1 VVAYGMGVDS
11 TAVLVEF
18 ARRGIRPDLI
28 LFADACGEKRETYA
42 YQPVI
47 NEYLRLKSFPEVT
60 VVRYVPQNFK
70 NWPPY
75 YTLEQNC
82 LTNGMLPSISFGFQF
97 KSCSQKWKAAP
108 QHKYLQSWAPG
119 VEWWAAGGRVKKVI
133 GYDAGPKDR
142 KRATYAC
149 NGELEDDRYEYWYRL
164 VEWGWDRKRC
174 AREIGNEGL
183 PIPPKSSCYFCAAMQ
198 PWEVDALEPGL
209 PSRNRTARS
218 AGAAQVSNHQRAVG
232 ARLQEATRLD
242 DRVHPFQGPAAN
254 RRE

>member
-1 VVAYGMGVDS
+1 MGVDS